1 MCNSPHQPEMYKW
14 LFASRISQAQFHAV
28 DMLFKK
34 MALMPILQNVKQ
46 KFIRMKKLKLGVIGT
61 GRIGK
66 VHIATLVQSVPQ
78 AEVIAVA
85 DVNISGA
92 TEVANGYGISA
103 VYSNYKDVINH
114 PEVEAVVICS
124 PTDTHAQYI
133 IEAAQAGKHIF
144 CEKPVDL
151 SLEVIQGAL
160 NAVEKAGVKLMVGFN
175 RRFDPNFAKLKQL
188 VIDGKIGDPHILKI
202 TSRDPAPP
210 PAEYSAV
217 SGGMFMDMTI
227 HDFDMARYI
236 VGSEVTEVYVKSAVL
251 VDPAIGAAGD
261 VDTAIITLTF
271 ANGAM
276 GVIDNS
282 RKAVYGYDQRVEIF
296 GSKGMANADNNYP
309 ENHRYFAND
318 GVHSSLPLNFFMDRY
333 LDAYANE
340 MKIFCNA
347 VVNSLP
353 LPVSGDDG
361 LKSVAI
367 ALAAKKSVQEN
378 RPVKLSE
385 ILQVN

>member
-1 MCNSPHQPEMYKW
+1 
-14 LFASRISQAQFHAV
+14 
-28 DMLFKK
+28 
-34 MALMPILQNVKQ
+34 
-46 KFIRMKKLKLGVIGT
+46 MKKLKLGVIGT

-66 VHIATLVQSVPQ
+66 VHLSTLVQSVPQ
-78 AEVIAVA
+78 AEVIAIA
-85 DVNISGA
+85 DVNAGGA
-92 TEVANGYGISA
+92 AEVANALGIPT
-103 VYSNYKDVINH
+103 VYSNYQDVINH

-133 IEAAQAGKHIF
+133 IEAAKSGKHIF

-151 SLEVIQGAL
+151 SLEVIQQAL
-160 NAVEKAGVKLMVGFN
+160 GAVEKAGVKLMVGFN
-175 RRFDPNFAKLKQL
+175 RRFDPNFQKLKQM
-188 VIDGKIGDPHILKI
+188 VVEGKIGDPHILKI

-217 SGGMFMDMTI
+217 SGGMFLDMTI

-236 VGSEVTEVYVKSAVL
+236 VGSEVTEVFVKAAVL
-251 VDPAIGAAGD
+251 VDPAIGEAGD

-271 ANGAM
+271 ANGAI

-296 GSKGMANADNNYP
+296 GSKGMLCADNNFP
-309 ENHRYFAND
+309 DNHRYFAGD

-333 LDAYANE
+333 LEAYANE

-347 VVNSLP
+347 VVNGLE
-353 LPVSGDDG
+353 LPVSGIDG

-367 ALAAKKSVQEN
+367 ALAAKKSHLEKRV
-378 RPVKLSE
+378 VKIDE
-385 ILQVN
+385 IL

>member
-1 MCNSPHQPEMYKW
+1 
-14 LFASRISQAQFHAV
+14 
-28 DMLFKK
+28 
-34 MALMPILQNVKQ
+34 
-46 KFIRMKKLKLGVIGT
+46 MKKLKLGVIGT

-66 VHIATLVQSVPQ
+66 VHIATLVQNVPQ
-78 AEVIAVA
+78 AKVVAIA
-85 DVNISGA
+85 DVNIANA
-92 TEVANGYGISA
+92 TEVAKAFGIET

-114 PEVEAVVICS
+114 AEVEAVVICS

-133 IEAAQAGKHIF
+133 IEAADAGKHIF

-151 SLEVIQGAL
+151 SLEIIRAAL
-160 NAVEKAGVKLMVGFN
+160 AAVEKAGVKLMVGFN
-175 RRFDPNFAKLKQL
+175 RRFDPNFLKIKQL
-188 VIDGKIGDPHILKI
+188 VSDGKIGEPHILKI

-217 SGGMFMDMTI
+217 SGGMFLDMTI

-236 VGSEVTEVYVKSAVL
+236 AGSEVTDVFVNASVL
-251 VDPAIGAAGD
+251 VDPEIGKAGD

-296 GSKGMANADNNYP
+296 GSKGMACADNNYP
-309 ENHRYFAND
+309 ENHRYYASD
-318 GVHSSLPLNFFMDRY
+318 GVHASLPLNFFMDRY
-333 LDAYANE
+333 LEAYANE
-340 MKIFCNA
+340 MKIFCDA
-347 VVNSLP
+347 VVKGAS

-367 ALAAKKSVQEN
+367 ALAAKKSYAEH

-385 ILQVN
+385 VL

>member
-1 MCNSPHQPEMYKW
+1 
-14 LFASRISQAQFHAV
+14 
-28 DMLFKK
+28 
-34 MALMPILQNVKQ
+34 
-46 KFIRMKKLKLGVIGT
+46 MKKLRLGVIGT

-78 AEVIAVA
+78 ADVIAIA
-85 DVNISGA
+85 DVNSTSA
-92 TEVANGYGISA
+92 SEVAGAFGIST
-103 VYSNYKDVINH
+103 VFTNYEDIINH
-114 PEVEAVVICS
+114 PDVEAVVICS
-124 PTDTHAQYI
+124 PTDTHARYI
-133 IEAAQAGKHIF
+133 TEAAQAGKHIF

-151 SLEVIQGAL
+151 TLGVIQAAL
-160 NAVEKAGVKLMVGFN
+160 TEVEKAGVKLMVGFN
-175 RRFDPNFAKLKQL
+175 RRFDPNFLKIKQL
-188 VIDGKIGDPHILKI
+188 VEEGKIGDPHILKI

-227 HDFDMARYI
+227 HDFDMARYM
-236 VGSEVTEVYVKSAVL
+236 VGSEVTEVYVNASCL
-251 VDPAIGAAGD
+251 VDPAIGEAGD
-261 VDTAIITLTF
+261 VDTAIINLAF

-296 GSKGMANADNNYP
+296 GSKGMACADNNYP
-309 ENHRYFAND
+309 ENHRYFAAD
-318 GVHSSLPLNFFMDRY
+318 GVHGSLPLNFFMERY

-347 VVNSLP
+347 VVNDLP

-367 ALAAKKSVQEN
+367 ALAAKKSVLEH

-385 ILQVN
+385 IL